1 MWRQRARCWPVSS
14 FLASVA
20 VLASLS
26 YAGDEK
32 NTPLPVTY
40 TSMGDTL
47 VLKGQGGERPWVRL
61 IGVGT
66 PESSDANKPEAFNGK
81 EIPEVLDAW
90 TRGIS
95 IRLVDDP
102 GLPQTSGE
110 RRRAYAHRSPD
121 GLDLGL
127 ALIQYGFAY
136 ARRDYAYERQAAYVA
151 AEKQAREASRGY
163 WVKQTPVAV
172 EMAPVSSASSTQAQS
187 AGPSRSGST
196 TTLNSIVSASSESHP
211 ATASAV
217 PKQRTKRYAPQPSGD
232 NPTPVANRAPSGDTP
247 IGTADDAAGFV
258 IVFILVSVVI
268 LVLAVLASSGAFKP
282 KTKLVVWR
290 GGLPHCPKCGQQ
302 VSLKAARPRCRA
314 CGHDLTAPDANRVSP
329 ETRAAA
335 SELLQK
341 VHTLQANMAV
351 TMIQI
356 KANAVK
362 YEWLQGRL
370 KTKLLGPLK
379 YDVYANRLVI
389 TRKNLYSIELFPV
402 DDEQFLG
409 WAVKTE
415 PAFHRIVLDPKW
427 PSGHMS
433 TLDIS
438 GPFDALATVIAKL
451 DQTIIAAKS
460 SKARPLEAVNIQPN
474 SSLCMTDGQWNT
486 FRELRE
492 QAKTPTHL

>member
-1 MWRQRARCWPVSS
+1 MLTLIVFASRAST
-14 FLASVA
+14 A
-20 VLASLS
+20 
-26 YAGDEK
+26 
-32 NTPLPVTY
+32 
-40 TSMGDTL
+40 
-47 VLKGQGGERPWVRL
+47 
-61 IGVGT
+61 
-66 PESSDANKPEAFNGK
+66 
-81 EIPEVLDAW
+81 
-90 TRGIS
+90 
-95 IRLVDDP
+95 DP
-102 GLPQTSGE
+102 GAAAFAIIAMVVVAFL
-110 RRRAYAHRSPD
+110 
-121 GLDLGL
+121 L
-127 ALIQYGFAY
+127 AL
-136 ARRDYAYERQAAYVA
+136 
-151 AEKQAREASRGY
+151 
-163 WVKQTPVAV
+163 
-172 EMAPVSSASSTQAQS
+172 
-187 AGPSRSGST
+187 
-196 TTLNSIVSASSESHP
+196 
-211 ATASAV
+211 
-217 PKQRTKRYAPQPSGD
+217 
-232 NPTPVANRAPSGDTP
+232 
-247 IGTADDAAGFV
+247 
-258 IVFILVSVVI
+258 
-268 LVLAVLASSGAFKP
+268 SGAFKP

-314 CGHDLTAPDANRVSP
+314 CGHDLTAADANRVSP

-335 SELLQK
+335 RELLQK

-415 PAFHRIVLDPKW
+415 PAFHRIVLDPKG

-474 SSLCMTDGQWNT
+474 SSLCMTEDQWNT

-492 QAKTPTHL
+492 QAKQQHTFELANQRAEAERLAEQERQARISAARGRLARATGIPTTKCGLGQKVGRLVLGRTLLLAASQ